1 MSSRLQIKQTFK
13 CPFPHF
19 GHHYSLERKRKS
31 TCLMAQHRPPP
42 GSRSRAGLEDSWVPI
57 DESSESSDEYD
68 SEDQQA
74 TDLVSSRESE
84 RIRDRHIAS
93 SPLANHQLDTTST
106 GPELIMPS
114 INTDPMRRSQVDS
127 SVSAETRQRVRRPET
142 LENTTRTAPSQPR
155 ERRRRRVDTQERLER
170 IFDVAERLLMSI
182 FRWTFDVLGKSLSTL
197 KTPLAYALAI
207 YLFLG
212 AIIFLRNLLT
222 ASVYSALSPIC
233 RVPGSSFLQLPM
245 CKSSLSANYAGHD
258 TLDNP
263 PVEFDQLM
271 NVQSKFES
279 IMEES
284 AHGLSLPRDMKRGE
298 ASIRDLR
305 TVVKFSHLHSRNEL
319 VLEFDGFIDTARLA
333 SLDLQKFNSHVGR
346 SVDMILST
354 NRWTRRV
361 LDDIA
366 IQRSE
371 RGAILA
377 FVNDRLLGPFQPVK
391 FTESKLLEQY
401 IEHTQVVE
409 SEIER
414 LVEEAQALLQIL
426 QNLEDRLDLI
436 NEIAVRDDVYAKDA
450 RDEILAQLWTKLGG
464 NRSKVDKFDSQI
476 SLLRHV
482 NQYRRAAFDH
492 VSATIVKLQAMGSEL
507 EELRERVAGPSA
519 FEDKA
524 KVPLRVH
531 IENIE
536 MGVERLETGR
546 DKLRK
551 TEEAQYRKVLDRED
565 HKEERLGRYIAG

>member
-1 MSSRLQIKQTFK
+1 
-13 CPFPHF
+13 
-19 GHHYSLERKRKS
+19 
-31 TCLMAQHRPPP
+31 MA
-42 GSRSRAGLEDSWVPI
+42 RSRPSPQGNRSKAGLEDSWVPI
-57 DESSESSDEYD
+57 DEGSESSGEYD
-68 SEDQQA
+68 SE
-74 TDLVSSRESE
+74 TSPNMESISSRESE
-84 RIRDRHIAS
+84 NMRQRHITS
-93 SPLANHQLDTTST
+93 SPSANHQLDTSST
-106 GPELIMPS
+106 GPELVMPS
-114 INTDPMRRSQVDS
+114 INTEPMRRSLVNPSES
-127 SVSAETRQRVRRPET
+127 SRIRQRVQRSDTPGKP
-142 LENTTRTAPSQPR
+142 TRKPSSQLR
-155 ERRRRRVDTQERLER
+155 KKKRKVDTQDKLER
-170 IFDVAERLLMSI
+170 IFEVVDRLFVSI
-182 FRWTFDVLGKSLSTL
+182 FGWAFDVLGKTLNTL
-197 KTPLAYALAI
+197 KTPISYALAI
-207 YLFLG
+207 YLFFG
-212 AIIFLRNLLT
+212 AVILLRSLLT

-233 RVPGSSFLQLPM
+233 RLPGSSLLQLPM
-245 CKSSLSANYAGHD
+245 CKSSLSVNYAGHD

-354 NRWTRRV
+354 NRWTWRV

-366 IQRSE
+366 IQKSE
-371 RGAILA
+371 RGVISA
-377 FVNDRLLGPFQPVK
+377 FVNDRLLGPFQPVR
-391 FTESKLLEQY
+391 FTESELLERY
-401 IEHTQVVE
+401 IEHTQVIE

-426 QNLEDRLDLI
+426 QNLEDRLDII
-436 NEIAVRDDVYAKDA
+436 NEIAVRDDVYAKGA

-482 NQYRRAAFDH
+482 SEYRRAAFNH
-492 VSATIVKLQAMGSEL
+492 VSTTTLKLQAMGSEL

-524 KVPLRVH
+524 RVPLRVH

-536 MGVERLETGR
+536 MGVERLEAGR

-551 TEEAQYRKVLDRED
+551 TEEAQYRKILDREE
-565 HKEERLGRYIAG
+565 HREERLGRYIGE

>member
-1 MSSRLQIKQTFK
+1 MARSRPSQ
-13 CPFPHF
+13 
-19 GHHYSLERKRKS
+19 GNN
-31 TCLMAQHRPPP
+31 A
-42 GSRSRAGLEDSWVPI
+42 RAGLEDSWVPV
-57 DESSESSDEYD
+57 DESDEPSGEYGR
-68 SEDQQA
+68 EDQQDTKSMSFGKPVNRSQRYNA
-74 TDLVSSRESE
+74 GSSSAPYQP
-84 RIRDRHIAS
+84 DHSA
-93 SPLANHQLDTTST
+93 A

-114 INTDPMRRSQVDS
+114 INTDPMRRSQVNLQ
-127 SVSAETRQRVRRPET
+127 EGLGTRQRTQRPRSTDNSTTPSNPRKRRIKVD
-142 LENTTRTAPSQPR
+142 SQ
-155 ERRRRRVDTQERLER
+155 DKLER
-170 IFDVAERLLMSI
+170 TFEAVDRLIVFVFS
-182 FRWTFDVLGKSLSTL
+182 WVFDVLGKAINIL
-197 KTPLAYALAI
+197 KTPISWALAI

-222 ASVYSALSPIC
+222 GSVYSALSPIC
-233 RVPGSSFLQLPM
+233 RLPGSSLLQLPM

-263 PVEFDQLM
+263 PVEFDRLM

-319 VLEFDGFIDTARLA
+319 VLEFDGFIETARLA

-361 LDDIA
+361 IDDIA

-377 FVNDRLLGPFQPVK
+377 FVNDRLLIPFQPVK
-391 FTESKLLEQY
+391 LTENKLLEQY
-401 IEHTQVVE
+401 IEHSQVVE

-436 NEIAVRDDVYAKDA
+436 NEIAIRDDVHAKGA

-492 VSATIVKLQAMGSEL
+492 VSATILKLQAMGSEL

-524 KVPLRVH
+524 KVPLSVH

-536 MGVERLETGR
+536 MGVERLEAGR
-546 DKLRK
+546 ENLRK
-551 TEEAQYRKVLDRED
+551 TEEAQYRKVLDREVY
-565 HKEERLGRYIAG
+565 KEEKGGRYIGG